1 MTEMQPAILALLA
14 ITAAL
19 GLLVLAVV
27 TTTAFVK
34 VSVVLFLVRNALGTQ
49 TIPPNIVLYAAA
61 LILTMFVS
69 APVAEQTYDRITDP
83 RLRYQSLD
91 DWAEA
96 AKAGSQPLLEHL
108 KKFTNEEQ
116 RRFFLSSTEKVWPE
130 EMRARVTADDFA
142 ILVPSFLISEL
153 KRAFE
158 IGFLLYLPFIVIDLI
173 VTTILMAMGMSM
185 VSPTIIAVPFKLFL
199 FVAIDGWS
207 RLMHGLVLSYTMPGA
222 L

>member
-1 MTEMQPAILALLA
+1 MTEIQPAVLTLLA
-14 ITAAL
+14 VTAGL
-19 GLLVLAVV
+19 GLLVLAVA

-49 TIPPNIVLYAAA
+49 TIPPNVVLYAAA

-69 APVAEQTYDRITDP
+69 APVIEQTYDRLTDP
-83 RLRYQSLD
+83 KLRYQTID
-91 DWAEA
+91 DWINA
-96 AKAGSQPLLEHL
+96 AHEGSEPLRDHL

-130 EMRARVTADDFA
+130 EMRAKATPDDFA

-185 VSPTIIAVPFKLFL
+185 VSPTVISVPFKLFL

-207 RLMHGLVLSYTMPGA
+207 RLMHGLVLSYTIPGG
-222 L
+222 

>member
-1 MTEMQPAILALLA
+1 MTEVQPAILSLLA
-14 ITAAL
+14 VTAGL

-69 APVAEQTYDRITDP
+69 APVVEQTYDRMTDP
-83 RLRYQSLD
+83 KLRYQTLD
-91 DWAEA
+91 DWVSA
-96 AKAGSQPLLEHL
+96 AKAGGEPLRDHL
-108 KKFTNEEQ
+108 KIFTNEEQ

-130 EMRARVTADDFA
+130 EMRARATPDDFA

-185 VSPTIIAVPFKLFL
+185 VSPTVISVPFKLFL

-207 RLMHGLVLSYTMPGA
+207 RLMHGLVLSYTTPGG
-222 L
+222 